1 MKRMA
6 VLLTLVLM
14 VMLVD
19 GSAGSFAIESD
30 SGGSLS
36 WMAESPQVA
45 GSSYLIESDQGGASS
60 YVVES
65 QLASGASFAIE
76 NREGGAGS
84 FLFELL
90 GGVGSGSCRYAQY
103 SFLIH

>member
-19 GSAGSFAIESD
+19 GSAGLFAIESD
-30 SGGSLS
+30 QGGSLS
-36 WMAESPQVA
+36 YLAESPQVA
-45 GSSYLIESDQGGASS
+45 GSSFVIESDQGGAAS

-65 QLASGASFAIE
+65 QLVSGSSFVIE
-76 NREGGAGS
+76 NTEGGLGS
-84 FLFELL
+84 FLFELISSA
-90 GGVGSGSCRYAQY
+90 GSGCSRYAQY
-103 SFLIH
+103 RFLIH